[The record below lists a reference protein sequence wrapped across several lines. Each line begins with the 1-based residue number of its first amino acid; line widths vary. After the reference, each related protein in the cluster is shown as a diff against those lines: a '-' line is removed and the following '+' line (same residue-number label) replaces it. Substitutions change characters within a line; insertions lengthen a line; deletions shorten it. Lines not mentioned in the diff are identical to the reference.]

1 MAITRD
7 LISRASARSLEEFSD
22 QFRSALALGEVEQ
35 WSTALGLSNGSSDA
49 IKTTYPIPLSAAGY
63 EEFKGDMKYRSLYM
77 RTMSVVPRLWQD
89 GVAEL
94 AQIVDAP
101 DFTGFADEPS
111 VMAFEA
117 QRLPN
122 TLVAEQLEAN
132 PVLAFYTDDETNTPG
147 TRNMFELA
155 GGDPHPYNVFDESLG
170 NFANDFDTPTTIG
183 KDLFAS
189 AKQQF
194 RSIKGANGKPLG
206 LRMTHFMVPAAREEE
221 AKEFLEQDML
231 IEAVTNVAGS
241 ENVAAGMQ
249 RNRHKGTVQL
259 IVSDELTDDNDVYC
273 FAMNKPGM
281 YPWVVQTS
289 SPEEFIHDKSSALYE
304 LEHKV
309 GVRFMVRAAA
319 NLALPHC
326 VQRYTLA

>member
-7 LISRASARSLEEFSD
+7 LITRAAARSLEEFSD

-35 WSTALGLSNGSSDA
+35 WSVSMGLSNGNSDA
-49 IKTTYPIPLSAAGY
+49 IKTTYPIPISAAGY
-63 EEFKGDMKYRSLYM
+63 EEFRGDMKYRSLYA
-77 RTMSVVPRLWQD
+77 RTMSVVPKLWQD

-101 DFTGFADEPS
+101 DFTGFADEPAA
-111 VMAFEA
+111 MAFEA
-117 QRLPN
+117 QRHPN
-122 TLVAEQLEAN
+122 TLVAQALESN
-132 PVLAFYTDDETNTPG
+132 PVLAFYTDDESNTPG

-170 NFANDFDTPTTIG
+170 SFANDFDTPTTIG
-183 KDLFAS
+183 KDLFAA

-206 LRMTHFMVPAAREEE
+206 LRMTHFLVPAAREEE

-231 IEAVTNVAGS
+231 IEAVQEGGA
-241 ENVAAGMQ
+241 NVAAVTQ

-259 IVSDELTDDNDVYC
+259 IVADELTDDNEAYC
-273 FAMNKPGM
+273 FALNKPGM

-289 SPEEFIHDKSSALYE
+289 SPEEFVHDKSSAMYE

-309 GVRFMVRAAA
+309 GVRYMLRAAA